1 MPLRRFLPQLAAS
14 MLLALFLA
22 VASAQTTLI
31 HGFNAP
37 TLPVFATLTNF
48 DGTNGASAAETSLIQ
63 GADGNFY
70 GVAEVGGANS
80 AGTVFRV
87 TPSGVLTTLYTF
99 CSQTNCTDGSI
110 PSGGLVQS
118 SNGNFYGVT
127 VEGGVH

>member
-80 AGTVFRV
+80 AGTVAGSARILRRV
-87 TPSGVLTTLYTF
+87 NSSL
-99 CSQTNCTDGSI
+99 NI
-110 PSGGLVQS
+110 PKS
-118 SNGNFYGVT
+118 SSRNPMSDAPAAHPFACAIGFG
-127 VEGGVH
+127 EIDR